1 MKQPKNSGLM
11 DLSAAV
17 AVVHPHRLKEVEPLD
32 PEGVDR
38 LLLLAAGDHPDR
50 ASFFD
55 HDEKKAPYEKD
66 GQRVLLTMDRKA
78 LNYDYRDLE
87 NRREHRS
94 MITIPPKLREN
105 IVALCG
111 EASKDDVLM
120 TTALVAL
127 ADYAAMILKRDGKR
141 LHVCP
146 ATDGRAEERRKLRR
160 QIADQA
166 GSR

>member
-1 MKQPKNSGLM
+1 MTHPKNPGLM

-17 AVVHPHRLKEVEPLD
+17 AVVHPHRMKEIEPLD
-32 PEGVDR
+32 REGVDP
-38 LLLLAAGDHPDR
+38 LLLVAAGDHPDR

-55 HDEKKAPYEKD
+55 HDESKAPFDKD
-66 GQRVLLTMDRKA
+66 GRTVLLTLDRKA

-111 EASKDDVLM
+111 EASQDDVLI

-127 ADYAAMILKRDGKR
+127 ADYAAMILKRDGHR

-146 ATDGRAEERRKLRR
+146 ATDERAEERRKLRR